1 VASKTAFRIYSSSSI
16 GSAIRH
22 YRKKA
27 GLTQSELAD
36 QTGISRSYLTRLE
49 SGRETEQLRRI
60 LRIFRRLGVSVSVE
74 EADRA

>member
-1 VASKTAFRIYSSSSI
+1 MSSKRSFQIYSTRSI

-27 GLTQSELAD
+27 NLTQSELAD

-49 SGRETEQLRRI
+49 LGQETEQLRRI
-60 LRIFRRLGVSVSVE
+60 LRIFRRLGVSIGLE
-74 EADRA
+74 EVDRT